1 MNQTTLSPEPGTSSA
16 TPTASDIKLDDGADT
31 SSSKAG
37 TRDKI
42 SAEAQKLKGKAGEKA
57 SEYAAVGKE
66 KASDALDGLSRL
78 LQDAAASV
86 DQRLGENYG
95 QYARKT
101 ADAISG
107 AAASLREK
115 DLNEVAESTRE
126 FVRKSPVIAV
136 GAAAAVGFVLARLLG
151 GSGGND
157 KD

>member
-1 MNQTTLSPEPGTSSA
+1 MNQTTLAPEPGTSSA
-16 TPTASDIKLDDGADT
+16 TPTAADIKLGDGADT

-86 DQRLGENYG
+86 DQRLGEHRSEEHTSEL
-95 QYARKT
+95 QSLMRIPYA
-101 ADAISG
+101 A
-107 AAASLREK
+107 LCFE
-115 DLNEVAESTRE
+115 
-126 FVRKSPVIAV
+126 
-136 GAAAAVGFVLARLLG
+136 
-151 GSGGND
+151 
-157 KD
+157 

>member
-1 MNQTTLSPEPGTSSA
+1 MRISVWRSDVCSSYLIA
-16 TPTASDIKLDDGADT
+16 
-31 SSSKAG
+31 
-37 TRDKI
+37 
-42 SAEAQKLKGKAGEKA
+42 AEAHKLKGKAGEKA

-115 DLNEVAESTRE
+115 DLNEVAERSEEHTSELQSLMRI
-126 FVRKSPVIAV
+126 SYAV
-136 GAAAAVGFVLARLLG
+136 LCLEKKKTHSNANTHR
-151 GSGGND
+151 
-157 KD
+157 

>member
-1 MNQTTLSPEPGTSSA
+1 MNQTTLAPEPGTSSA
-16 TPTASDIKLDDGADT
+16 TPTAADIKLGDGADT

-95 QYARKT
+95 QYARQT
-101 ADAISG
+101 ADASSG

-115 DLNEVAESTRE
+115 DLDEVSDSTRE
-126 FVRKSPVIAV
+126 FVRKSPVLPV
-136 GAAAAVGFVLARLLG
+136 GAAAAVEICRA
-151 GSGGND
+151 
-157 KD
+157 

>member
-1 MNQTTLSPEPGTSSA
+1 MRISVWRSDVCSSYLIA
-16 TPTASDIKLDDGADT
+16 
-31 SSSKAG
+31 
-37 TRDKI
+37 
-42 SAEAQKLKGKAGEKA
+42 AEAHKLKGKAGEKA
-57 SEYAAVGKE
+57 SESAAVGKV

-115 DLNEVAESTRE
+115 DLNEVAERTRA
-126 FVRKSPVIAV
+126 FVRKIPVIAV
-136 GAAAAVGFVLARLLG
+136 GAAAAVGFVLPGYLW
-151 GSGGND
+151 GSGGHE
-157 KD
+157 KDWKGCAPK

>member
-1 MNQTTLSPEPGTSSA
+1 MG
-16 TPTASDIKLDDGADT
+16 DGADT

-42 SAEAQKLKGKAGEKA
+42 SAEAKKLKGKAGEKA
-57 SEYAAVGKE
+57 AEYAAVGKE

-126 FVRKSPVIAV
+126 FVRQSPVIAV
-136 GAAAAVGFVLARLLG
+136 GAAAAVGFVLARDRK
-151 GSGGND
+151 SGVEGKSVSVRVD
-157 KD
+157 